1 MTIPVHAVYEE
12 GVLKPSTPV
21 DLPDG
26 ARVDILILT
35 ALESGSRH
43 SVADLLEEIADLPA
57 GQQPNDHVSH
67 PARDHDRILYL
78 R

>member
-26 ARVDILILT
+26 AQVDILILT
-35 ALESGSRH
+35 ALESGSRQ
-43 SVADLLEEIADLPA
+43 SVAHILEEIADLPA
-57 GQQPNDHVSH
+57 EPQPNDHVSH
-67 PARDHDRILYL
+67 PARDHDQVLYP